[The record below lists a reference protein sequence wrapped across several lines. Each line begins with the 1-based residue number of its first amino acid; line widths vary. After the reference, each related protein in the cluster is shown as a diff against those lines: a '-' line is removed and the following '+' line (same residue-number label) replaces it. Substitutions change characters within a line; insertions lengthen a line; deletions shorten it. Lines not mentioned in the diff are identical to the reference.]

1 MTLNA
6 PEGPRIVGF
15 TVQPLSSRAQNPA
28 NQGLITARLG
38 GLMRGNETT
47 VKPEQL
53 LQFRMVQPAFVPIK
67 LKDGHQVDAIPVD
80 ATATK
85 DSSATSGQPQ

>member
-1 MTLNA
+1 MRQK
-6 PEGPRIVGF
+6 GPRVVGF

-28 NQGLITARLG
+28 NQGFITTRLG

-47 VKPEQL
+47 VTPQQL

-67 LKDGHQVDAIPVD
+67 LKDGHQVEAIPVD
-80 ATATK
+80 TTATK
-85 DSSATSGQPQ
+85 DSSATSAQPR